1 MNFKQGEDDEEVNIG
16 LTPLIDVVFIL
27 LLFFMVTTTFNRH
40 AELRIDLPEA
50 STDIKPSNDKKLDIT
65 VDADGRYY
73 VNGKEVLNTQ
83 KKTLATAI
91 YKELDQNE
99 EIPVTIRADAKTPHQ
114 SVITAMDVLGN
125 LGLTRISIA
134 TTQTQEE

>member
-1 MNFKQGEDDEEVNIG
+1 MNFKQQEDDEEVNIG

-50 STDIKPSNDKKLDIT
+50 SSEIKPSDDKKLDIT
-65 VDADGRYY
+65 IDADGKYY

-91 YKELDQNE
+91 YKELDQDDE
-99 EIPVTIRADAKTPHQ
+99 TPVTIRADAKTPHQ

>member
-1 MNFKQGEDDEEVNIG
+1 MNFKQSDDEEVNIG

-50 STDIKPSNDKKLDIT
+50 SAESKPSDETKLDVTI
-65 VDADGRYY
+65 DAEGKFF

-83 KKTLATAI
+83 KRTLSTAI
-91 YKELDQNE
+91 LKELDPDKE
-99 EIPVTIRADAKTPHQ
+99 TMVIIRADAKTPHQ
-114 SVITAMDVLGN
+114 SVITAMDALGN

-134 TTQTQEE
+134 TTQSKEE

>member
-1 MNFKQGEDDEEVNIG
+1 MNFKQQEDDEEVNIG

-50 STDIKPSNDKKLDIT
+50 SAETKPTDDKKLDIT
-65 VDADGRYY
+65 IDADGKYY

-91 YKELDQNE
+91 YKELDQDE
-99 EIPVTIRADAKTPHQ
+99 GIPVTIRADAKTPHQ

>member
-99 EIPVTIRADAKTPHQ
+99 EMPVTIRADAKTPHQ